1 MPYAV
6 LSVSD
11 KTGIAELARDL
22 DARGWELLSTGGTA
36 QTLRQ
41 AGIPVMGIGEYTG
54 FPEILGGRVKTLHPA
69 VHAGLLAR
77 PSLEADVEDLER
89 HQLSPIGLV
98 AVNLYP
104 FRETI
109 ARPSTTL
116 AEALEQVDIGG
127 PTMLRAAAKN
137 HAFVWPL
144 CDPDDYTR
152 AVAAIDGGGD
162 EAELRRE
169 LATKVFAHTATYDSA
184 VAGYLGLE
192 QDGQGQLPEELLISL
207 VRVQPLRYGENPD
220 QRAAFYRNA
229 SQPPMGIPAL
239 RQVHGKALSY
249 NNLLDVDG
257 ALVAIAPF
265 LAGERPACAVL
276 KHTTPCGIAV
286 GRSPAEAFR
295 KALACDPVSAFGSTV
310 VFSEPVTEAVAEVL
324 SGLFVECLVAPGYA
338 AAALRVLQEKKNLRI
353 LAPADDSRFAQFA
366 GHVTN
371 GCAIRGIK
379 GGILVQSTPRPA
391 HPGEF
396 RGLESTTVATMRQPD
411 EAEWEDMA
419 FAWAAVQSVKSN
431 AILLGHDGA
440 SVGIGAGQ
448 TSRVDAVILAAR
460 KAREAGHDL
469 SGLVLA
475 SDAFFPFRDGVDAA
489 AEAGVAAIV
498 QPGGSKRDAEVVAAA
513 DEHGMAMV
521 FTGRRTFR
529 H

>member
-1 MPYAV
+1 
-6 LSVSD
+6 
-11 KTGIAELARDL
+11 
-22 DARGWELLSTGGTA
+22 
-36 QTLRQ
+36 
-41 AGIPVMGIGEYTG
+41 
-54 FPEILGGRVKTLHPA
+54 
-69 VHAGLLAR
+69 
-77 PSLEADVEDLER
+77 
-89 HQLSPIGLV
+89 
-98 AVNLYP
+98 
-104 FRETI
+104 
-109 ARPSTTL
+109 
-116 AEALEQVDIGG
+116 
-127 PTMLRAAAKN
+127 
-137 HAFVWPL
+137 
-144 CDPDDYTR
+144 
-152 AVAAIDGGGD
+152 
-162 EAELRRE
+162 
-169 LATKVFAHTATYDSA
+169 
-184 VAGYLGLE
+184 
-192 QDGQGQLPEELLISL
+192 
-207 VRVQPLRYGENPD
+207 
-220 QRAAFYRNA
+220 
-229 SQPPMGIPAL
+229 
-239 RQVHGKALSY
+239 
-249 NNLLDVDG
+249 
-257 ALVAIAPF
+257 
-265 LAGERPACAVL
+265 
-276 KHTTPCGIAV
+276 
-286 GRSPAEAFR
+286 
-295 KALACDPVSAFGSTV
+295 
-310 VFSEPVTEAVAEVL
+310 
-324 SGLFVECLVAPGYA
+324 VAPGYA

-371 GCAIRGIK
+371 GRALCGIK

-391 HPGEF
+391 NPGEF

-431 AILLGHDGA
+431 AILLGHNGA